1 MVKIYYHIYAV
12 DGIEKIMD
20 EQLNLIQNFFTFPY
34 LLNVGISTPFQNKD
48 ISKILENV
56 YKYAK
61 SNYAIRDVRYKSS
74 EFVTLDLIE
83 NDCKNGIIKD
93 DDFVLY
99 LHSKGASYIDRDI
112 KRFENTQSWRRIME
126 YFLIEK
132 HKDVFNIFNKT
143 DFNTYGVFLYKRGR
157 INLHYSGNFWW
168 IRGDY
173 AKTLDTSII
182 DKNNRYNAESHFIQ
196 MGDWKP
202 YCLYNNE
209 PALNNIYGY
218 MFKREVYSKDRKSVV

>member
-1 MVKIYYHIYAV
+1 M
-12 DGIEKIMD
+12 
-20 EQLNLIQNFFTFPY
+20 
-34 LLNVGISTPFQNKD
+34 NVGISIPFQNKD

-143 DFNTYGVFLYKRGR
+143 DFITIATTRPETIFADTAIAVNPNDIRYKKL
-157 INLHYSGNFWW
+157 IN
-168 IRGDY
+168 
-173 AKTLDTSII
+173 K
-182 DKNNRYNAESHFIQ
+182 FITKQ
-196 MGDWKP
+196 
-202 YCLYNNE
+202 L
-209 PALNNIYGY
+209 
-218 MFKREVYSKDRKSVV
+218 